1 MTLFHKEQY
10 LNSAWGCWGAGRGYG
25 DGKELSVDV
34 GEELLETIKWDCNL
48 AGVGDGRVGEWDRV
62 NSFRSCCVSGTVL
75 GTGELAINR
84 TVPYSLGDRIPG
96 AGKLRTVRGVVLG
109 RSGECRIS

>member
-1 MTLFHKEQY
+1 M
-10 LNSAWGCWGAGRGYG
+10 
-25 DGKELSVDV
+25 
-34 GEELLETIKWDCNL
+34 
-48 AGVGDGRVGEWDRV
+48 AGVVDRRMGEWDGV

-96 AGKLRTVRGVVLG
+96 AGKLRTVRGVRKVWGVSNQLG
-109 RSGECRIS
+109 LCRLT